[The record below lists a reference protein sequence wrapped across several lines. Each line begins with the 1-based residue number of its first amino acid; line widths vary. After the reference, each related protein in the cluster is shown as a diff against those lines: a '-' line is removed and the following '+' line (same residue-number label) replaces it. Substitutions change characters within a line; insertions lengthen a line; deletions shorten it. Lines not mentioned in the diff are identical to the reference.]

1 MPSDFSHWLNIFRRS
16 DEEPIK
22 APTSSPAQGRSFL
35 WKGDGP
41 VGQDSRIGALF
52 FGMLLCSFQRFEGML
67 LASVRSLSGKLG
79 ASFNF
84 AKNVP

>member
-1 MPSDFSHWLNIFRRS
+1 
-16 DEEPIK
+16 
-22 APTSSPAQGRSFL
+22 L
-35 WKGDGP
+35 WKGEGA

-52 FGMLLCSFQRFEGML
+52 FGMLLCSFQRFEDML
-67 LASVRSLSGKLG
+67 LASVGSLSGKLG